1 MRFTD
6 TSLGVGDT
14 KTISVRLD
22 TLDIFRCF
30 GSILESEFEWR
41 NVPGTTYNI
50 NIKCFKLLL
59 ILEYIIFQKLI

>member
-14 KTISVRLD
+14 NTISERLD
-22 TLDIFRCF
+22 TFDIFRYF
-30 GSILESEFEWR
+30 GSKLESEFEWR

-50 NIKCFKLLL
+50 NILNINIYK
-59 ILEYIIFQKLI
+59 Y